1 VFLKILKVYMKKIS
15 KGSVVTHRMKNLQVL
30 NYEDIYYPRE
40 SGIVL
45 EAFEDFFIVFWKDLG
60 IQKEK
65 KYYLD
70 LVE

>member
-1 VFLKILKVYMKKIS
+1 
-15 KGSVVTHRMKNLQVL
+15 MKNLQVL